1 MKADMKA
8 VLFDFNG
15 TLFDDTNF
23 HRRAWHDY
31 MYERFGRDYGID
43 EINRY
48 FIGPGNREI
57 FRHCFDGIT
66 EEKIIEYGLEKE
78 IYYRRIASETAEN
91 MRLIDGA
98 PELFDLLT
106 ARGIP
111 FVLVTASPID
121 NIRFYLNDLG
131 LKKWF
136 DMSRVVY
143 DTGELACKPEPDFYL
158 EAARRVGLDPQDCI
172 VVEDSLTGFEAAK
185 RAKAG
190 KIIAIDRTQPPEVL
204 AQRPEIDA
212 VIHDFTD
219 FERFL

>member
-1 MKADMKA
+1 MKA

-31 MYERFGRDYGID
+31 MLERFGRDYGID

-57 FRHCFDGIT
+57 FHHCFGEIS
-66 EEKIIEYGLEKE
+66 EAELREYSLEKE
-78 IYYRRIASETAEN
+78 VYYRKIASETQEN

-98 PELFDLLT
+98 PELFDLLA

-111 FVLVTASPID
+111 FVLATASPID
-121 NIRFYLNDLG
+121 NIEFYLNDLG

-136 DMSRVVY
+136 SMERVVY
-143 DTGELACKPEPDFYL
+143 DTGELACKPAPDFYI
-158 EAARRVGLDPQDCI
+158 EAARRAGVSPRECI
-172 VVEDSLTGFEAAK
+172 VVEDSPTGFEAAK
-185 RAKAG
+185 RAGAG

-219 FERFL
+219 FARFL